1 MAGRIT
7 GPYRGF
13 FINAEATLSGQQ
25 PPHYVGALSLTEH
38 GVDEPRKLERLVPLG
53 DATAFPD
60 NDAALKRLETEARQ
74 IVDALFD
81 IPVQDEDVRP
91 GM

>member
-13 FINAEATLSGQQ
+13 FINAEASLSGQQ
-25 PPHYVGALSLTEH
+25 SAHYVGALSLTEH

-53 DATAFPD
+53 DATSFPD
-60 NDAALKRLETEARQ
+60 DEAALIQLEIVGRA